1 MNKRKKTK
9 VEILIDALRDGTW
22 HLGDELAV
30 IVGYCFGDAIKKART
45 LGYQIETEWAGSG
58 QKHKYRLIKA

>member
-30 IVGYCFGDAIKKART
+30 IVGYRFGDAIKKART